1 MLGVD
6 NEKIIIFVFL
16 NIISFVSLDLFA
28 QAKKTYSSGG
38 HKFIFEEMTAVK
50 DVIWG
55 FDFLPDGKIIF
66 TERTGKIK
74 IFDPRRRGIFEVKG
88 TPPVWAEGQGGL
100 LDIRV
105 LPTNPKK
112 IYFTYSEPVGKG
124 ATTALGMADLEGF
137 ELKNFK
143 KIFTAIEANTNQ
155 IHFGSR
161 IEFDD
166 KGFLYMTI
174 GDRNDRPKV
183 QDLSFHNGKVIRLK
197 IDGSIPS
204 DNPFV
209 KFKNA
214 KSEIWALGIRSPQG
228 LVRNS
233 ETGDLWEVEMGPRG
247 GDEVNIIE
255 PGKNYGWPVITYGR
269 EYWGP
274 KIGEGEKKEGM
285 QDPIVYWKP
294 SISPSGSTFYT
305 GSEFPQW
312 KGQMFIGT
320 LSGTHLRRLKIQGRK
335 VIEQDDL
342 LKDLALRIRNVRTG
356 PDGFLYLST
365 DGGQISRLVPVK

>member
-1 MLGVD
+1 MR
-6 NEKIIIFVFL
+6 ERIIYLFLTAIVFL
-16 NIISFVSLDLFA
+16 SLDLSA
-28 QAKKTYSSGG
+28 QTKKTYSSAG
-38 HKFIFEEMTAVK
+38 HNFVFEEMTK
-50 DVIWG
+50 TDDVIWG
-55 FDFLPDGKIIF
+55 FDFLSDGKIIF
-66 TERTGKIK
+66 SERSGKIK

-88 TPPVWAEGQGGL
+88 TPAVWAEGQGGL

-105 LPTNPKK
+105 LPADSKK

-124 ATTALGMADLEGF
+124 ATTSLGMADLDGF

-143 KIFTAIEANTNQ
+143 KIFSAKEANTNQ

-161 IEFDD
+161 VEFDD

-183 QDLSFHNGKVIRLK
+183 QDLNFHTGKVIRLK
-197 IDGSIPS
+197 TDGSIPA

-209 KFKNA
+209 KTKNA
-214 KSEIWALGIRSPQG
+214 KPEIWALGIRSPQG
-228 LVRNS
+228 LVRHV
-233 ETGDLWEVEMGPRG
+233 ETGEIWEVEMGPRG

-255 PGKNYGWPVITYGR
+255 AGKNYGWPVITYGR

-274 KIGEGEKKEGM
+274 KIGDGEKKAGM
-285 QDPIVYWKP
+285 EEPIVYWKP
-294 SISPSGSTFYT
+294 SISPSGATFYT
-305 GSEFPQW
+305 GSAFPDW

-320 LSGTHLRRLKIQGRK
+320 LSGTHLRRLKIQGKK
-335 VIEQDDL
+335 VIEQEEL
-342 LKDLALRIRNVRTG
+342 LKDLGLRIRNVRTG

-365 DGGQISRLVPVK
+365 DGGQIARLVPAK